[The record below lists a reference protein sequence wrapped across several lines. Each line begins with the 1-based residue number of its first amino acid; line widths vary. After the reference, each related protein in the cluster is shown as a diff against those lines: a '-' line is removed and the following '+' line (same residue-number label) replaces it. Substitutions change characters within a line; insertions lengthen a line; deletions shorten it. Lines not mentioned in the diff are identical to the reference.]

1 MAKAK
6 VKAPAP
12 AAPKPRKKPAAAKA
26 AHAQLQRV
34 YQENGFIGLP
44 DQRRID
50 FPASAYRNHPGLIA
64 AVAVL
69 AVALVA
75 ALIYIVVSFAGAA
88 RPTDDSQTYDESAA
102 QEEIASPEP
111 EISNPEV
118 PAATA
123 ALEAPADSL
132 ASWVTYQDTGKTFEF
147 KYSPAWQANQTEP
160 QIVNFSLTAS
170 TGTTITA
177 NWKAT
182 STNLNAYLLALDKAN
197 AKAWEGKPAVE
208 IQRQGNVKLGT
219 LNAFQ
224 RWQKLLSA
232 GLEQIVTY
240 IPVGDRIYT
249 LSISSP
255 KLDDQMIQTYG
266 LFLATFQ
273 LSSPST
279 APALASSTP
288 KIK

>member
-12 AAPKPRKKPAAAKA
+12 AVKQPRKKPAAAKA

-34 YQENGFIGLP
+34 YQENGFLGLP

-69 AVALVA
+69 AIALIA
-75 ALIYIVVSFAGAA
+75 ALIYIVVSFSGAA
-88 RPTDDSQTYDESAA
+88 RPADDLQAYDEPAA

-111 EISNPEV
+111 EISNLEV
-118 PAATA
+118 PAAP
-123 ALEAPADSL
+123 EAPADSL

-147 KYSPAWQANQTEP
+147 KYSPTWQANQAEP

-182 STNLNAYLLALDKAN
+182 STNLNAYLLALDKAS
-197 AKAWEGKPAVE
+197 AKAWEGKPSVE

-240 IPVGDRIYT
+240 IPVGNKIYT

-266 LFLATFQ
+266 LFLATFR
-273 LSSPST
+273 LSSASNT
-279 APALASSTP
+279 PALASSTP